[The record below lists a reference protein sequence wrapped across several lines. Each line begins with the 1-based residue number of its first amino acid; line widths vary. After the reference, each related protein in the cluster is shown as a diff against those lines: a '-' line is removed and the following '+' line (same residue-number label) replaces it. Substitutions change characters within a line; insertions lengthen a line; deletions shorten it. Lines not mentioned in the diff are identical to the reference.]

1 MIVRHAAVQTTSQ
14 FSSYKSPA
22 RTVRLV
28 NKALEKSLKDASKE
42 GNLTLGAKQVR
53 RALKDSKLVV
63 VSRSVDSAA
72 SGDTDAS
79 SIMQEAEENSIPAVT
94 FEGTSVALGR
104 MCGLQFRTSAV
115 AFSPLA
121 EINVNE
127 ITKEEEGHD
136 AE

>member
-1 MIVRHAAVQTTSQ
+1 MR
-14 FSSYKSPA
+14 P
-22 RTVRLV
+22 V

-42 GNLTLGAKQVR
+42 GNLTLGVKQVR
-53 RALKDSKLVV
+53 GALKDSKLVV
-63 VSRSVDSAA
+63 VSRSADSAASA

-79 SIMQEAEENSIPAVT
+79 SIIQEAEKNSIPAVI

-104 MCGLQFRTSAV
+104 LCGLQFRTSAV

-127 ITKEEEGHD
+127 ITKDEGHD
-136 AE
+136 AEGS

>member
-1 MIVRHAAVQTTSQ
+1 M
-14 FSSYKSPA
+14 
-22 RTVRLV
+22 RLV

-42 GNLTLGAKQVR
+42 GNLTLGVKQVR
-53 RALKDSKLVV
+53 GALKDAKLVV
-63 VSRSVDSAA
+63 LSRSVDSATSA
-72 SGDTDAS
+72 SGSADAS
-79 SIMQEAEENSIPAVT
+79 SIMQEAEKNSIPTVT

-127 ITKEEEGHD
+127 ITKDGEHD
-136 AE
+136 AKGS

>member
-1 MIVRHAAVQTTSQ
+1 M
-14 FSSYKSPA
+14 
-22 RTVRLV
+22 RLV

-42 GNLTLGAKQVR
+42 GNLTLGVKQVR

-63 VSRSVDSAA
+63 VSKSADSAA
-72 SGDTDAS
+72 SESGDTDAS
-79 SIMQEAEENSIPAVT
+79 SSIIQEAEKNSIPAVV

-127 ITKEEEGHD
+127 ITKDEGHGT
-136 AE
+136 ES

>member
-1 MIVRHAAVQTTSQ
+1 M
-14 FSSYKSPA
+14 SP
-22 RTVRLV
+22 V

-72 SGDTDAS
+72 SASGDADAS
-79 SIMQEAEENSIPAVT
+79 SIIQEAEKSSIPAVT

-115 AFSPLA
+115 AFSSLA

-136 AE
+136 AEES

>member
-1 MIVRHAAVQTTSQ
+1 MR
-14 FSSYKSPA
+14 P
-22 RTVRLV
+22 V

-42 GNLTLGAKQVR
+42 GNLTLGVKQVR
-53 RALKDSKLVV
+53 GALKDSKLVV
-63 VSRSVDSAA
+63 VSRSADAAASA

-79 SIMQEAEENSIPAVT
+79 SIIQEAEKSSIPAIV

-104 MCGLQFRTSAV
+104 LCGLQFRTSAV

-127 ITKEEEGHD
+127 ITKDEGHD
-136 AE
+136 AKGS